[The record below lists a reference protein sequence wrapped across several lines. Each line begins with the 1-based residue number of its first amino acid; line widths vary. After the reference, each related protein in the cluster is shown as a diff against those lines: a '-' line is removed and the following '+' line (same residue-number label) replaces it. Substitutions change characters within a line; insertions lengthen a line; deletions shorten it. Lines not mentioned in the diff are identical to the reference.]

1 MSTASPQNAAPT
13 PTPAAPRT
21 TQIALTKAQLSDPG
35 AFVQLTRKL
44 GPLGVAASIV
54 LAIIVLAALLAPWVA
69 PYDPNFPDL
78 FAALSGPSAEHLL
91 GADALGRD
99 LLSRLMWGARITLLG
114 PTLVI
119 LIATVVGVV
128 LALLAAWNGGI
139 VDTVIS
145 WVLDVLFAVPGI
157 VFGLIAVAIFGPD
170 LIVVVAGL
178 SIGYIPYVARVVR
191 GASLRERNMPYVQAA
206 WLQGQSGLGISLRQ
220 ILPNVQP
227 IVTAQA
233 VSSLGFAVVDL
244 AAVSFLGLGVQPP
257 TADLGLMVKSG
268 FDSMLR
274 GQPGEA
280 IFAGVAIVIIV
291 WSITVIGDRL
301 TSTSRSTR

>member
-1 MSTASPQNAAPT
+1 MTT
-13 PTPAAPRT
+13 PTT
-21 TQIALTKAQLSDPG
+21 TQIALRKAEVIDPG
-35 AFVQLTRKL
+35 WFVQLTRRL
-44 GPLGVAASIV
+44 GPAGLTASGV
-54 LAIIVLAALLAPWVA
+54 LAIIAIAAIGAPWFA
-69 PYDPNFPDL
+69 PYDPNAPDL
-78 FAALSGPSAEHLL
+78 FAAMSGPSAQHLL

-119 LIATVVGVV
+119 VIATVVGVT
-128 LALLAAWNGGI
+128 LALIASWNGGMI
-139 VDTVIS
+139 DTAIS
-145 WVLDVLFAVPGI
+145 WVLDVLFSVPGI
-157 VFGLIAVAIFGPD
+157 VFGLIAVAIFGPN
-170 LIVVVAGL
+170 LMTVVVGL

-191 GASLRERNMPYVQAA
+191 GAALRERSMPYVQAA
-206 WLQGQSGLGISLRQ
+206 WLQGQSGASISLRQ

-268 FDSMLR
+268 FDSLLR
-274 GQPGEA
+274 GQALEA
-280 IFAGVAIVIIV
+280 ISAGVGIVLIV

-301 TSTSRSTR
+301 TSNARSVR

>member
-1 MSTASPQNAAPT
+1 MTAPS
-13 PTPAAPRT
+13 T
-21 TQIALTKAQLSDPG
+21 TQIALRRARTDDPG
-35 AFVQLTRKL
+35 RLVLTGRRL
-44 GPLGVAASIV
+44 GPTGLIAVAVLAVFVVAA
-54 LAIIVLAALLAPWVA
+54 LFAPWIA
-69 PYDPNFPDL
+69 PYDPDFPDL
-78 FAALSGPSAEHLL
+78 FAALSGPSAQHLL

-99 LLSRLMWGARITLLG
+99 LLSRLMHGARITLLG

-119 LIATVVGVV
+119 LIATVVGTA
-128 LALLAAWNGGI
+128 LALIAAWNRGR

-157 VFGLIAVAIFGPD
+157 VFALIAVAIFGPN
-170 LIVVVAGL
+170 LPTVVVGL

-191 GASLRERNMPYVQAA
+191 GAALRERGMPYVQAA
-206 WLQGQSGLGISLRQ
+206 WLQGQSGFGISLRQ

-227 IVTAQA
+227 IVVAQA
-233 VSSLGFAVVDL
+233 VSSLGFAVIDL

-268 FDSMLR
+268 FDSLLR
-274 GQPGEA
+274 GQALEA
-280 IFAGVAIVIIV
+280 IAAGLAIVLIV

-301 TSTSRSTR
+301 ASNARSTR

>member
-1 MSTASPQNAAPT
+1 MNTT
-13 PTPAAPRT
+13 AAPRT
-21 TQIALTKAQLSDPG
+21 TQIALARARTQDPG
-35 AFVQLTRKL
+35 AFTLLLRKL
-44 GPLGVAASIV
+44 GPLGIAASIV
-54 LAIIVLAALLAPWVA
+54 LIVFVLAAALAPWIA
-69 PYDPNFPDL
+69 PYDPDFPDL
-78 FAALSGPSAEHLL
+78 LSALSGPSAQHLL

-114 PTLVI
+114 PALVI

-128 LALLAAWNGGI
+128 LALLAAWNRGI

-145 WVLDVLFAVPGI
+145 WILDVLFAVPGI
-157 VFGLIAVAIFGPD
+157 VFGLIAVAIFGPN
-170 LIVVVAGL
+170 LMTVVVGL

-191 GASLRERNMPYVQAA
+191 GAALRERNMPYVQAA
-206 WLQGQSGLGISLRQ
+206 WLQGQSGFGISLRQ

-274 GQPGEA
+274 GQAGEA
-280 IFAGVAIVIIV
+280 ITAGLAIVLIV

-301 TSTSRSTR
+301 TSNARSIR

>member
-1 MSTASPQNAAPT
+1 MTI
-13 PTPAAPRT
+13 APRT
-21 TQIALTKAQLSDPG
+21 TQIALARSRNQDPG
-35 AFVQLTRKL
+35 AFTLLMRKL
-44 GPLGVAASIV
+44 GPLGIAASAV
-54 LAIIVLAALLAPWVA
+54 LLVFVLAAALAPWIA
-69 PYDPNFPDL
+69 PYDPDFPDL
-78 FAALSGPSAEHLL
+78 LSALSGPSAQHLL

-114 PTLVI
+114 PALVI

-128 LALLAAWNGGI
+128 LALLAAWNRGV

-145 WVLDVLFAVPGI
+145 WILDVLFAVPGI
-157 VFGLIAVAIFGPD
+157 VFGLIAVAIFGPN
-170 LIVVVAGL
+170 LMTVVVGL

-191 GASLRERNMPYVQAA
+191 GAALRERNMPYVQAA
-206 WLQGQSGLGISLRQ
+206 WLQGQSGFGISLRQ

-233 VSSLGFAVVDL
+233 VFSLGFAVVDL

-274 GQPGEA
+274 GQAGEA
-280 IFAGVAIVIIV
+280 ITAGLAIVLIV

-301 TSTSRSTR
+301 TSNARSIR

>member
-1 MSTASPQNAAPT
+1 MT
-13 PTPAAPRT
+13 APRT
-21 TQIALTKAQLSDPG
+21 TQIALTRAQSQDPG
-35 AFVQLTRKL
+35 AFVQLARR
-44 GPLGVAASIV
+44 LGVAGLLASGV
-54 LAIIVLAALLAPWVA
+54 LAVIVLAAVLAPWIA

-78 FAALSGPSAEHLL
+78 TAALSGPSAQHLL

-99 LLSRLMWGARITLLG
+99 LLSRLMWGSRITLLG

-119 LIATVVGVV
+119 VIATVVGTA
-128 LALLAAWNGGI
+128 LALLSAWNGGV

-145 WVLDVLFAVPGI
+145 WVLDVLFSVPGI
-157 VFGLIAVAIFGPD
+157 VFGLIAVAIFGPN
-170 LIVVVAGL
+170 LMTVVAGL

-191 GASLRERNMPYVQAA
+191 GAALRERRMPYVQAA
-206 WLQGQSGLGISLRQ
+206 WLQGQSGFGISLRQ

-257 TADLGLMVKSG
+257 TADLGIMVKSG
-268 FDSMLR
+268 FDAMLR

-280 IFAGVAIVIIV
+280 ISAGLAIVLIV

-301 TSTSRSTR
+301 TSNARSPR

>member
-1 MSTASPQNAAPT
+1 MTSLRSPQVGLTRASLQD
-13 PTPAAPRT
+13 PRF
-21 TQIALTKAQLSDPG
+21 LTLLA
-35 AFVQLTRKL
+35 RKL
-44 GPLGVAASIV
+44 GPSGLIASAVLLIFVLVAA
-54 LAIIVLAALLAPWVA
+54 LAPWLA
-69 PYDPNFPDL
+69 PYDPNLPNL
-78 FAALSGPSAEHLL
+78 RSSLSGPSAEHLL

-99 LLSRLMWGARITLLG
+99 LQSRLMWGARITLLG

-119 LIATVVGVV
+119 LISTVIGTA
-128 LALLAAWNGGI
+128 LALIAAWNGGQ

-170 LIVVVAGL
+170 LMTVVIGL
-178 SIGYIPYVARVVR
+178 SIGFIPYVARVVR
-191 GASLRERNMPYVQAA
+191 GAALRERSMPYVQAA
-206 WLQGQSGLGISLRQ
+206 WLQGQSGVGISLRQ

-227 IVTAQA
+227 IVVAQA
-233 VSSLGFAVVDL
+233 VSSLGFAVIDL

-268 FDSMLR
+268 FDSVLR
-274 GQPGEA
+274 GQPLEA
-280 IFAGVAIVIIV
+280 ISAGLAIVLIV

-301 TSTSRSTR
+301 TSNARSIR